1 MKVVIK
7 SKMNNNF
14 SSEQVYDAI
23 SVTANT
29 FFNNLTGS
37 KVWKFQENEIISG
50 YYNSSGL
57 QVNFR
62 LREFMKP
69 DGSLVL
75 PQTPINPDYLTAGSY
90 FGQVEVK
97 IPNEN
102 KFSVHTPHN
111 KTENQVHLQKGK
123 EKITLNPSTETITDH
138 GILGSGLFLKF
149 DSKEEAIKKI
159 QEIREK

>member
-1 MKVVIK
+1 M
-7 SKMNNNF
+7 SYPNKMNGNF

-23 SVTANT
+23 SGAANQ

-37 KVWKFQENEIISG
+37 AVWKFQENEIVSG
-50 YYNSSGL
+50 TYNSSGL
-57 QVNFR
+57 QVDFR
-62 LREFMKP
+62 IREFMKP
-69 DGSLVL
+69 DGSAVL
-75 PQTPINPDYLTAGSY
+75 PQTPVNTDYLTAGSY
-90 FGQVEVK
+90 FGQVEIK

-102 KFSVHTPHN
+102 KFSIHTPHN

-123 EKITLNPSTETITDH
+123 EKIFLEPSTETITNY
-138 GILGSGLFLKF
+138 GTLGSGLFLKF